1 MPLTPC
7 PSDYF
12 TSWMNGL
19 VDPAYYSY
27 MNLGYCLPDG
37 ITLSIDGIPEDP
49 VTKRFSLSIYNKL
62 KTTAGNLQ
70 LKQFMQLYI
79 PKFHMSNPQPN
90 FKSHKFDYTV
100 TSMAA
105 SAFNVTNR
113 VSVNVSLNKVVV
125 FYDDQIGYSAESYR
139 DISYAFAPF
148 QQY

>member
-70 LKQFMQLYI
+70 LKQFMQLYL
-79 PKFHMSNPQPN
+79 PKFHMSNP
-90 FKSHKFDYTV
+90 
-100 TSMAA
+100 
-105 SAFNVTNR
+105 
-113 VSVNVSLNKVVV
+113 
-125 FYDDQIGYSAESYR
+125 
-139 DISYAFAPF
+139 
-148 QQY
+148 